1 MRSVLKETGQHG
13 ITLDTQVNLAESDKG
28 SIHNQKEWLEK
39 YEYGKGMFYSEYSD
53 DLRTF
58 ASIFSNRYANVLV
71 KYS

>member
-1 MRSVLKETGQHG
+1 MA
-13 ITLDTQVNLAESDKG
+13 LDTQANLAESDKG
-28 SIHNQKEWLEK
+28 SFYNQKEWLEK

-53 DLRTF
+53 DLWTF